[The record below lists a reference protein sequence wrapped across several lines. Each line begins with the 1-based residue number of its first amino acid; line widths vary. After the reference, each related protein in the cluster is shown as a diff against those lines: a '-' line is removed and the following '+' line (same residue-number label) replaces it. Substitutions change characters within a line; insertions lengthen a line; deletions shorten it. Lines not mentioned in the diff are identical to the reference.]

1 MMFRSRTQT
10 VLGGLS
16 PLRGVC
22 SRAGHFLLLFL
33 LAVGT
38 ISAQIRPTRII
49 SVVPAATEI
58 LFALGA
64 GPRVVAVSSFDH
76 EPPDVNQLPRVGAL
90 MDPDVERILSLKP
103 DLIVIYGSQH
113 DLAQQLSRA
122 GIPQFAFL
130 HGGLSDILTTI
141 TALGERTDTRDAASR
156 LVASIRSRLDAISRR
171 VAGKPRPRTLIV
183 FGRDPGAL
191 RNLYASGGIG
201 FLHDMV
207 EAAGGADVFGDV
219 KRESVQATSETLI
232 ARAPEVIIEIR
243 AGDEAVP
250 NPDDWN
256 ALPSIPAVRQHRI
269 VALIGTELVTAGPRV
284 AAATERI
291 ARAIHP
297 EAF

>member
-10 VLGGLS
+10 VLRGLS

-22 SRAGHFLLLFL
+22 SKTGHFLLLFL

-38 ISAQIRPTRII
+38 MSAQIRPTRII

-58 LFALGA
+58 LIALGA

-122 GIPQFAFL
+122 GIPQFAFV

-156 LVASIRSRLDAISRR
+156 LVASIRSRLDAISGR

-201 FLHDMV
+201 FLHDML

-256 ALPSIPAVRQHRI
+256 TLPSIPAVRQHRI

>member
-1 MMFRSRTQT
+1 M
-10 VLGGLS
+10 
-16 PLRGVC
+16 
-22 SRAGHFLLLFL
+22 GHFLLLFL

-38 ISAQIRPTRII
+38 TSAQIRPTRII

-76 EPPDVNQLPRVGAL
+76 EPPDVNRLPRVGAL
-90 MDPDVERILSLKP
+90 VDPDVERILSLKP
-103 DLIVIYGSQH
+103 DLIVIYGSQR
-113 DLAQQLSRA
+113 DLAQQMSRA
-122 GIPQFAFL
+122 GIPQFAFV
-130 HGGLSDILTTI
+130 HGGLADVLTTI
-141 TALGERTDTRDAASR
+141 AALGERTDARDAASR
-156 LVASIRSRLDAISRR
+156 LVASIRAQLDTVSAR
-171 VAGKPRPRTLIV
+171 VAGRPRPRTLIV

-201 FLHDMV
+201 FLHEMV
-207 EAAGGADVFGDV
+207 EAAGGTDVFADVR
-219 KRESVQATSETLI
+219 RESVQAPSETLI

-243 AGDEAVP
+243 AGDEAAP

-256 ALPSIPAVRQHRI
+256 ALPSIPAVRQHR
-269 VALIGTELVTAGPRV
+269 VVVLLGTELVTAGPRV

>member
-1 MMFRSRTQT
+1 MMFRFRTRT
-10 VLGGLS
+10 VLWGLS
-16 PLRGVC
+16 PPRGIC
-22 SRAGHFLLLFL
+22 SKTGHFLLLFL

-38 ISAQIRPTRII
+38 TSAQIRPTRII

-76 EPPDVNQLPRVGAL
+76 EPPDVDRLPRVGAL

-113 DLAQQLSRA
+113 DLAQQMSRA
-122 GIPQFAFL
+122 GIPQFAFV
-130 HGGLSDILTTI
+130 HGGLADILTTI

-156 LVASIRSRLDAISRR
+156 LVASIRSQLDAISAR

-207 EAAGGADVFGDV
+207 EAAGGADVFADV
-219 KRESVQATSETLI
+219 KRESVQAASETLI
-232 ARAPEVIIEIR
+232 SRAPDVIIEIR
-243 AGDEAVP
+243 AGDETVP

-256 ALPSIPAVRQHRI
+256 ALPSIPAVQRHR
-269 VALIGTELVTAGPRV
+269 VVVLVGSELVTAGPRV

>member
-10 VLGGLS
+10 VLRGLS

-22 SRAGHFLLLFL
+22 SKTGHFLLLFL

-38 ISAQIRPTRII
+38 TSAQIRPTRII

-90 MDPDVERILSLKP
+90 MDPDVERILALKP

-113 DLAQQLSRA
+113 DLAQQMSRA
-122 GIPQFAFL
+122 GIPQFAFV

-141 TALGERTDTRDAASR
+141 TALGERTDTREGANR
-156 LVASIRSRLDAISRR
+156 LVASIRSQLDAVSAR

-207 EAAGGADVFGDV
+207 EAAGGADVFADV

-243 AGDEAVP
+243 ASDEAAP

-256 ALPSIPAVRQHRI
+256 ALPSIPAVRQHR
-269 VALIGTELVTAGPRV
+269 VVGLIGTELVTAGPRV

>member
-1 MMFRSRTQT
+1 
-10 VLGGLS
+10 
-16 PLRGVC
+16 
-22 SRAGHFLLLFL
+22 
-33 LAVGT
+33 
-38 ISAQIRPTRII
+38 
-49 SVVPAATEI
+49 VVPAATEI

-64 GPRVVAVSSFDH
+64 GLRVVAVSSFDH

-113 DLAQQLSRA
+113 DLAQQMSRA
-122 GIPQFAFL
+122 GIPQFAFV
-130 HGGLSDILTTI
+130 HGGLADILTTI
-141 TALGERTDTRDAASR
+141 TALGERTDTREAASR
-156 LVASIRSRLDAISRR
+156 LVASIRSRLDAISGR

-207 EAAGGADVFGDV
+207 EAAGGADVFADV

>member
-22 SRAGHFLLLFL
+22 SRTGHFLLLFL

-58 LFALGA
+58 LFAVGA

-122 GIPQFAFL
+122 GIPQFAFV

>member
-1 MMFRSRTQT
+1 M
-10 VLGGLS
+10 
-16 PLRGVC
+16 
-22 SRAGHFLLLFL
+22 LLFL

-38 ISAQIRPTRII
+38 TSAQIRPTRII

-58 LFALGA
+58 LFAIGA

-76 EPPDVNQLPRVGAL
+76 EPPDVNKLPRVGAL

-122 GIPQFAFL
+122 GIPQFAFV
-130 HGGLSDILTTI
+130 HGGLADILTTI
-141 TALGERTDTRDAASR
+141 TALGERTDTRDAANR
-156 LVASIRSRLDAISRR
+156 LVASIHSQLDAISAR
-171 VAGKPRPRTLIV
+171 VAGKPRPSTLIV

-207 EAAGGADVFGDV
+207 EAAGGADMFSDV
-219 KRESVQATSETLI
+219 ERESVQATSETLI

-243 AGDEAVP
+243 AGDEAAP
-250 NPDDWN
+250 NLDDWN
-256 ALPSIPAVRQHRI
+256 ALPSIPAVRRHRV

-284 AAATERI
+284 ATATERI

>member
-10 VLGGLS
+10 VLWGLS

-22 SRAGHFLLLFL
+22 SKTGHFLLLFL

-58 LFALGA
+58 LFAVGA

>member
-1 MMFRSRTQT
+1 VREHR
-10 VLGGLS
+10 
-16 PLRGVC
+16 
-22 SRAGHFLLLFL
+22 
-33 LAVGT
+33 
-38 ISAQIRPTRII
+38 
-49 SVVPAATEI
+49 
-58 LFALGA
+58 A
-64 GPRVVAVSSFDH
+64 GPRVVAVSSFDL

-113 DLAQQLSRA
+113 DLAQQMSRA
-122 GIPQFAFL
+122 GIPQFAFV

-141 TALGERTDTRDAASR
+141 TALGERTDTREGANQ
-156 LVASIRSRLDAISRR
+156 LVASIRSRLDAISAR

-201 FLHDMV
+201 FLHDML
-207 EAAGGADVFGDV
+207 EAAGGADVFADV

-243 AGDEAVP
+243 ASDEAAP
-250 NPDDWN
+250 NADDWN
-256 ALPSIPAVRQHRI
+256 ALPSIPAVRQHRV

-284 AAATERI
+284 ATATERI

>member
-1 MMFRSRTQT
+1 MFRSRTQT
-10 VLGGLS
+10 VLWGLS

-22 SRAGHFLLLFL
+22 SKTGHFLLLFL

-38 ISAQIRPTRII
+38 TSAQIRPTRII

-90 MDPDVERILSLKP
+90 MDPDVERILALKP

-113 DLAQQLSRA
+113 DLAQQMSRA

-141 TALGERTDTRDAASR
+141 TALGERTDTREGANR
-156 LVASIRSRLDAISRR
+156 LVASIRSQLDAVSAR

-207 EAAGGADVFGDV
+207 EAAGGADVFADV

-243 AGDEAVP
+243 ASDEAAP

-256 ALPSIPAVRQHRI
+256 ALPSIPAVRQHKV
-269 VALIGTELVTAGPRV
+269 VALVGTELVTAGPRV

>member
-1 MMFRSRTQT
+1 MR
-10 VLGGLS
+10 VLSVQGGLS

-22 SRAGHFLLLFL
+22 SRTGHFLLLFL

-38 ISAQIRPTRII
+38 TRAQIRPTRII

-113 DLAQQLSRA
+113 DLAQQMSRA
-122 GIPQFAFL
+122 GIPQFAFV

-141 TALGERTDTRDAASR
+141 TALGERADARQAANR
-156 LVASIRSRLDAISRR
+156 LVASIRSQLDAVAGR

-207 EAAGGADVFGDV
+207 ELAGGADVFADV

-243 AGDEAVP
+243 ASDEAAP

-256 ALPSIPAVRQHRI
+256 ALPSIPAVRQHRV
-269 VALIGTELVTAGPRV
+269 VALVGSELVTAGPRV
-284 AAATERI
+284 AAATERM

>member
-22 SRAGHFLLLFL
+22 SKTGHFLLLFL

-38 ISAQIRPTRII
+38 TSAQIRPTRII

-113 DLAQQLSRA
+113 DLAQQMSRA
-122 GIPQFAFL
+122 GIPQFAFV
-130 HGGLSDILTTI
+130 HGGVSDILTTI
-141 TALGERTDTRDAASR
+141 TALGERTDTRDAAKR
-156 LVASIRSRLDAISRR
+156 LVASIRSRLDAISAR

-201 FLHDMV
+201 FLHDMI
-207 EAAGGADVFGDV
+207 EAAGGADVFADV

-232 ARAPEVIIEIR
+232 TRAPEVIIEIR
-243 AGDEAVP
+243 ASDEAVP

-256 ALPSIPAVRQHRI
+256 ALPSIPAVRQHRV

-284 AAATERI
+284 ATATERI

>member
-1 MMFRSRTQT
+1 M
-10 VLGGLS
+10 
-16 PLRGVC
+16 
-22 SRAGHFLLLFL
+22 
-33 LAVGT
+33 
-38 ISAQIRPTRII
+38 
-49 SVVPAATEI
+49 
-58 LFALGA
+58 
-64 GPRVVAVSSFDH
+64 
-76 EPPDVNQLPRVGAL
+76 NQLPRVGAL

-113 DLAQQLSRA
+113 DLAQQMSRA
-122 GIPQFAFL
+122 GIPQFAFV

-141 TALGERTDTRDAASR
+141 TALGERTDTRDAANR
-156 LVASIRSRLDAISRR
+156 LVASIRSRLDAISAR

-207 EAAGGADVFGDV
+207 EAAGGADVFADV

-243 AGDEAVP
+243 ASDEAVP

-256 ALPSIPAVRQHRI
+256 ALPSIPAVRQHR
-269 VALIGTELVTAGPRV
+269 VVGLLGTELVTAGPRV
-284 AAATERI
+284 ATATERI

>member
-1 MMFRSRTQT
+1 MS
-10 VLGGLS
+10 VLSVQGGLS

-22 SRAGHFLLLFL
+22 SKMGHFLLLFL

-38 ISAQIRPTRII
+38 TSAQIRPTRII

-58 LFALGA
+58 LFAIGA

-113 DLAQQLSRA
+113 DLAQQMSRA
-122 GIPQFAFL
+122 GIPEFAFV
-130 HGGLSDILTTI
+130 HGGLADILTTI
-141 TALGERTDTRDAASR
+141 TALGERTDTRDAATR
-156 LVASIRSRLDAISRR
+156 LVASIRSRLDAISGR

-201 FLHDMV
+201 FLHDML
-207 EAAGGADVFGDV
+207 EAAGGADVFADI

-232 ARAPEVIIEIR
+232 ARAPDVIIEIR
-243 AGDEAVP
+243 ASDEAVP